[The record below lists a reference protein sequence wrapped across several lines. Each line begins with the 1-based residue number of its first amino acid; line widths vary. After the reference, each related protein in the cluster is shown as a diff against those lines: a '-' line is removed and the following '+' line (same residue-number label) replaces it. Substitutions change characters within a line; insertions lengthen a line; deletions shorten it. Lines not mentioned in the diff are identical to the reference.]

1 MNNLPK
7 DQVATTFKSLLQ
19 KKHNKVLFI
28 QHVNVDD
35 KLNKHNVRVAL
46 TVTPKDPPGLQLP
59 LAYLFVKTVQQ
70 LIAISVFTLASS
82 SRVMPDYSTK
92 ASVDSHLH
100 EWLYCRSTILD
111 SWTREQLDLM
121 IAGGNA
127 SAREG
132 FGEIALNMNDIKSK
146 YTYKSALSYKN
157 KLQKKATQMLQTQ
170 PPPVIEQRQD
180 NLLDFDQPKQPQ
192 HQSLIDFDDD
202 STNTAKNTTLM
213 DNFDIFRPVA
223 KPSSPSHD
231 AQSSIFDD
239 LLGTSQSPPAPAP
252 APVKLGSVFD
262 DLLSPSTNT
271 AKHQT
276 ANLID
281 EDNDPFDDF
290 IASSKTN
297 TTSNAAVD
305 DFFNRFEEATPSSQ
319 SSATASP
326 STPKKRTLKAPKS
339 HHHSSKLGARKVQS
353 NVFQQQAQLAMR
365 EEQMREQGVDE
376 ESIGRSSRNQAMMMD
391 QSVVIPKLQKPTSTR
406 LNYVE
411 SKVDKSNSNE
421 DDIEN
426 ERLGIMSLNLNS
438 NTTNNKSKTS
448 SQLNSLEE
456 DTSDHYARD
465 KFGNAKAISSDQY
478 FGRNDY
484 DPQRSAANASR
495 LEQFQGSQSIS
506 SDQYFGRKSSE
517 RVTSSSNPISK
528 KILRAAIKGATKLQ
542 NTLAD
547 MEV

>member
-7 DQVATTFKSLLQ
+7 DQVTTTFKSLLQ
-19 KKHNKVLFI
+19 KKHNKGCFDCNAKGPTWASVTFGIFI
-28 QHVNVDD
+28 CQDCAAAHRNLGV
-35 KLNKHNVRVAL
+35 HIS
-46 TVTPKDPPGLQLP
+46 
-59 LAYLFVKTVQQ
+59 FVK
-70 LIAISVFTLASS
+70 
-82 SRVMPDYSTK
+82 
-92 ASVDSHLH
+92 
-100 EWLYCRSTILD
+100 STILD

-121 IAGGNA
+121 VAGGNA

-132 FGEIALNMNDIKSK
+132 FGETALNMNDLKSK
-146 YTYKSALSYKN
+146 YTYKTALSYKN
-157 KLQKKATQMLQTQ
+157 KLQKKATQMLQEQ
-170 PPPVIEQRQD
+170 PSPLIEQKQD
-180 NLLDFDQPKQPQ
+180 NLIDFDQPKQPQQ

-202 STNTAKNTTLM
+202 STNAAKNTNLM
-213 DNFDIFRPVA
+213 DDFDIFRPVA
-223 KPSSPSHD
+223 KPNSPSND
-231 AQSSIFDD
+231 AKSSLFDD
-239 LLGTSQSPPAPAP
+239 LLGAPPSSPSALAPAP
-252 APVKLGSVFD
+252 AKRSNVFD

-271 AKHQT
+271 ATHQT
-276 ANLID
+276 PHLID
-281 EDNDPFDDF
+281 QENDPFDEF
-290 IASSKTN
+290 IASPKAS

-305 DFFNRFEEATPSSQ
+305 DFFDQFEKATPSGLP
-319 SSATASP
+319 SAAAIA

-339 HHHSSKLGARKVQS
+339 HHHSSRLGARKVQS
-353 NVFQQQAQLAMR
+353 TVFQQQAQLAMR

-376 ESIGRSSRNQAMMMD
+376 ESIGRSSRNQAMMMN
-391 QSVVIPKLQKPTSTR
+391 QSIVIPKLQKPTSTR
-406 LNYVE
+406 LTYVE
-411 SKVDKSNSNE
+411 SKVDKSSSSE
-421 DDIEN
+421 EDIEN

-438 NTTNNKSKTS
+438 TTGSKNRTS
-448 SQLNSLEE
+448 SQINSAEE
-456 DTSDHYARD
+456 DTNDHYARD

-495 LEQFQGSQSIS
+495 LAQFQGSQSIS